1 MDVKY
6 WGGSAPP
13 NLNIGGG
20 GLEPPQP
27 PSSYAPVMGGFRGVL
42 GFLETPWGSPRFFP
56 SFYSLQK
63 LMIVATCLPNV
74 AFSKLANGCRPPD
87 PVQTQLSSIPV
98 QQSDAE
104 PPEKQRHIQVMAQR
118 PVFGAQLYTL
128 ASCSMS
134 ATAQSHDFVE

>member
-13 NLNIGGG
+13 QSEYWGG

-74 AFSKLANGCRPPD
+74 AFQQACQWMQASRSSPD
-87 PVQTQLSSIPV
+87 PALLNSSAAV
-98 QQSDAE
+98 
-104 PPEKQRHIQVMAQR
+104 RCR
-118 PVFGAQLYTL
+118 
-128 ASCSMS
+128 
-134 ATAQSHDFVE
+134 ATRKAKTYPGNGTKACFWCPTIHFSFMQHVCHSTKS